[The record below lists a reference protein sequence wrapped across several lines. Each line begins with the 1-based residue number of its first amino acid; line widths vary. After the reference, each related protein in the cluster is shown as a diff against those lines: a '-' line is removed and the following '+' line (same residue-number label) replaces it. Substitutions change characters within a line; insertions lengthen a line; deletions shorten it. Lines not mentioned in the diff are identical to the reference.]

1 MQKLWQEIKNYQSSY
16 PLINET
22 GLDYKDFNIFSS
34 TWDYNFYQLY
44 NDKNISDSINP
55 LVDSKEIKTYFGCKL
70 ISTPNTLSI
79 ESFDFSSSKDNSKDF
94 WYEINNNIV
103 EIHLYPTNMIL
114 KLLKN
119 QTLRRSFQNSI
130 DNLKNSSLFTNEFF
144 DEYILQNLV
153 QIYKI
158 ASIKLFYKGDRTTQ
172 DIFLN
177 TTPETRQS
185 LSFLEENGITIDN
198 TIDDVLIKKDI
209 SNLSNAQLSLLII
222 FDKI

>member
-1 MQKLWQEIKNYQSSY
+1 
-16 PLINET
+16 
-22 GLDYKDFNIFSS
+22 
-34 TWDYNFYQLY
+34 
-44 NDKNISDSINP
+44 
-55 LVDSKEIKTYFGCKL
+55 
-70 ISTPNTLSI
+70 
-79 ESFDFSSSKDNSKDF
+79 
-94 WYEINNNIV
+94 
-103 EIHLYPTNMIL
+103 
-114 KLLKN
+114 
-119 QTLRRSFQNSI
+119 LRRSFQNSI